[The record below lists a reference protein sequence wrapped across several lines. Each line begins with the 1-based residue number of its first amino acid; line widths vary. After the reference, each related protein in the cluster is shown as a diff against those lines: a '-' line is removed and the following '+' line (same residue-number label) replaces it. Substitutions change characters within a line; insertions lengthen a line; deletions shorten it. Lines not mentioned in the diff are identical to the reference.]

1 MTKYKNVGGVSIE
14 MTTEEVTELESL
26 QAKAAIREKTKLDA
40 RIQKESDNVSG
51 HQKLRDL
58 GLTDDEITAL
68 IN

>member
-51 HQKLRDL
+51 HQKLKDL